1 MRKAMLKHISL
12 ETFDVHSLAKRRPA
26 AIHKARRKLNK
37 LLSQEELGEM
47 REDPTYEHDFDKLR
61 AAFKTFT
68 ADPYLGSHALVAN
81 KASRVPVRVRM
92 TRPAELDAQA
102 TYILVGGFGG
112 IGRTIAQLL
121 ADKGARHIAF
131 LSRSGAASE
140 AAVQLLETLKSQGV
154 TTREVLVD
162 VCDEAQLQK
171 ALTIIRREM
180 PPIKG
185 TVQCAAV
192 FQVSFSQSSVPLPHQ
207 RPS

>member
-1 MRKAMLKHISL
+1 MRQAVLKHISF

-26 AIHKARRKLNK
+26 VIHKARRKLDK
-37 LLSQEELGEM
+37 LLSQGELDEM
-47 REDPTYEHDFDKLR
+47 RKDPTFEHDFDKLK
-61 AAFKTFT
+61 AAFKSFT

-81 KASRVPVRVRM
+81 ETSRVPVRVRL

-131 LSRSGAASE
+131 LSRSGATSE
-140 AAVQLLETLKSQGV
+140 AAVQLLETLRSQGV
-154 TTREVLVD
+154 TTREVPAD
-162 VCDEAQLQK
+162 ICNEGQLQK
-171 ALTIIRREM
+171 ALTIIQREM

-185 TVQCAAV
+185 AIQCAAV
-192 FQVSFSQSSVPLPHQ
+192 FQVSFSQSSPLLTY
-207 RPS
+207 RRLS